1 MKLRALALWF
11 AAAGWAAAAVQVRQR
26 DGNWFIE
33 NSALRVTIDAK
44 AGQLTVLDKAARY
57 EWRQTGSPGAPSPF
71 RGARALAGPDRGVS
85 FEADSRSGSG
95 APCVLRVKL
104 TVRDGTSDLVAEADM
119 SERTTKIDNLAFLDP
134 LVLDSPA
141 AALVVADYSNGHL
154 YPLDLKPFPRMR
166 FSLDS
171 IDMPWLGVCDLERGF
186 GYAMIAATPDDGV
199 FQIQMVMRNGREI
212 PSPRMVW
219 LASQQQFGYAR
230 RLIYHFSSRGGYV
243 GLAKRYRAFAKDLGV
258 IVPFSEK
265 LKKNPNIA
273 RLFGAP
279 DIWGDPSLK
288 FAREAKQAGVEK
300 MIQHT
305 SPSEGVRRG
314 VTPEEMKEINQLG
327 YLSSTYDVY
336 ADILPLEPGKEITP
350 HSDRVPESVV
360 LRADGQRMTAWLTA
374 DKKQFMKRC
383 PALWAG
389 AAKLVIPKDLA
400 IFPYLGRFID
410 VITAE
415 SLYEC
420 YDQRHPLT
428 RTQKREANV
437 AMLSYVRSL
446 GLVTGS
452 EHGRWWAVPYVDYIE
467 GMMSGGSY
475 SWPAGYLRR
484 PKSKEQEFTS
494 PSGNKY
500 PKWEVYAKWGIGH
513 EYRIPLWEL
522 VFHDCIISTWYWGDS
537 SDFLLAAAPEVT
549 PKKDAFNILY
559 GTIPMM
565 WAGRSGSWPAAS
577 EVFLRSYRNTCK
589 LHEAIAGSEMVS
601 HEFVTRD
608 RAVQRTRFSGGTEVV
623 VNFGDKPYAA
633 KVGGKTY
640 LLPQNGFAVKGPKIE
655 QSLSLSDG
663 HPVTR
668 IRTASYQYTD
678 SGQRPR

>member
-1 MKLRALALWF
+1 MKLPVLILWF
-11 AAAGWAAAAVQVRQR
+11 SAAFLAGAALQAQQR
-26 DGNWFIE
+26 DVNWVLE
-33 NSALRVTIDAK
+33 SPALRVTIDAG
-44 AGQLTVLDKAARY
+44 AGQLTVLNKAAGY
-57 EWRQTGSPGAPSPF
+57 EWRQNASASAPF
-71 RGARALAGPDRGVS
+71 RAIRVLDAPARGVS
-85 FEADSRSGSG
+85 FETEFPSRGGGSL
-95 APCVLRVKL
+95 A
-104 TVRDGTSDLVAEADM
+104 VRMRLALAETTSDLVVEADM
-119 SERTTKIDNLAFLDP
+119 SDRATKMDTLTFLDP
-134 LVLDSPA
+134 FVLDSPA
-141 AALVVADYSNGHL
+141 GALVVADYSDGHL
-154 YPLDLKPFPRMR
+154 YPLDLKPFPKMR
-166 FSLDS
+166 FALDS

-186 GYAMIAATPDDGV
+186 GYAMIASTPDDGV
-199 FQIQMVMRNGREI
+199 FEMQAVTRNGREI
-212 PSPRMVW
+212 VAPRMVW
-219 LASQQQFGYAR
+219 NASKQEFRYPR

-243 GLAKRYRAFAKDLGV
+243 ALAKRYRAYAKELRL

-279 DIWGDPSLK
+279 DIWGDPSLQ
-288 FAREAKQAGVEK
+288 FAREAKQAGVSR

-314 VTPEEMKEINQLG
+314 VTPEEMKEINALG

-336 ADILPLEPGKEITP
+336 ADILPVEPGKEITP
-350 HSDRVPESVV
+350 HYDRVPDSVV

-374 DKKQFMKRC
+374 DKKQYMKRC
-383 PALWAG
+383 PATWVD

-420 YDQRHPLT
+420 YDERHPLT
-428 RTQKREANV
+428 RTQKREASV
-437 AMLSYVRSL
+437 AMLNYVRSL

-475 SWPAGYLRR
+475 SWPAGYLTR

-494 PSGNKY
+494 PAGSRY
-500 PKWEVYAKWGIGH
+500 PKWEEYAKWGIGH
-513 EYRIPLWEL
+513 EYRVPLWEL
-522 VFHDCIISTWYWGDS
+522 VFHDCIVSTWYWGDS

-565 WAGRSGSWPAAS
+565 WAGRSGSWPAARDL
-577 EVFLRSYRNTCK
+577 FLTTYRNTCK
-589 LHEAIAGSEMVS
+589 LHEAIAGTEMVS
-601 HEFVTRD
+601 HEFVTKD

-623 VNFGDKPYAA
+623 VNFGEKPYAA
-633 KVGGKTY
+633 RVGGKSY
-640 LLPQNGFAVKGPKIE
+640 LLPQNGFAAKGPKIE
-655 QSLSLSDG
+655 QSLSLSG
-663 HPVTR
+663 GRPVTV
-668 IRTASYQYTD
+668 IRAESYQYSST
-678 SGQRPR
+678 SGSSRQ